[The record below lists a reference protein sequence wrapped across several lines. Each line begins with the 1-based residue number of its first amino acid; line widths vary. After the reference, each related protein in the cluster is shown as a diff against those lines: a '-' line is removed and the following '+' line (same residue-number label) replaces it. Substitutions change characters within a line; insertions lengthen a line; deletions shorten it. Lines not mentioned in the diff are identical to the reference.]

1 MSHNYSVM
9 STQSFCVMKINNVLF
24 QIIMLFVVSCSV
36 SEVAGNVIFTSDNS
50 HALTWHN
57 VDVDGRRSAVFCIYP
72 DSRGIVWIGTSRGL
86 YLYDGSTS
94 RRVGGKALSGSQIYA
109 IVEYADRLYIGTNH
123 GLKVY
128 DCGSGKTEEP
138 VSGHVGEVRCMSR
151 KDSHLFVGGLNG
163 VYCMD
168 LRSGEMKN
176 ISSGLP
182 HSSVYSLLIDSRGV
196 IYAGTYAG
204 LARYDAHASR
214 FYKVDSPVFAKSSK
228 SAFVNCM
235 VESKDGH
242 TIYVGTGEG
251 LYTYQPSHERW
262 GSVGGLSGAI
272 VKSIARNASGEILVG
287 TSDGLYYDDAGMLSH
302 SKRDT
307 RNSGSLSGDQIW
319 CVMTDK
325 DDNIWLGTEHGMSI
339 ASNSS
344 VCRFIKISSLINT
357 GESNEFLCVFR
368 DSKGNLWLGGT
379 NGIIMQAPDGRSN
392 FFRLVSA
399 NGTGAGCVRGVSEDS
414 NGTIWLSTEVGIN
427 RYDAA
432 SGRFDA
438 FYLYDVTGK
447 HVSNWVYSIRQ
458 IGTDLWVGSYLGGV
472 NRVRLD
478 KFGDAGGVLRA
489 DFSLRMGK
497 ELSNNYVNS
506 MVADKDGN
514 LWILLYD
521 DSNIYRY
528 NVTGKKIRRID
539 VRKVSGGMPSHM
551 CLDSRGRL
559 WCAYD
564 GGALVI
570 DRNGGTV
577 DVKFPHTGD
586 DAAVLTMAPVGTG
599 VWVSTLNNMWNI
611 DGNTLVPSAVPVP
624 RYAFTAIW
632 DDAGS
637 GKVILGALDEIVEVD
652 KASLSKA
659 QEIGTVRLVME
670 CPEGDD
676 IRLNNLVG
684 NPAGL
689 SVAYDKNVSLLV
701 STLDY
706 SPDVVQHIE
715 YRLVRKS
722 SDGSEEWIAMPEGA
736 GMISLTGMSPGDYD
750 IQIKTVGSPQSPVVI
765 PLRVGYPYYL
775 SVWAVSLYVLLL
787 LSVIGCIL
795 WYVRRRGM

>member
-9 STQSFCVMKINNVLF
+9 STQSFCVMKINKVLF

-138 VSGHVGEVRCMSR
+138 VSGDVGEVICMSR

-242 TIYVGTGEG
+242 TIYVGTGDG

-302 SKRDT
+302 YKRDT

-344 VCRFIKISSLINT
+344 VCRFIKISSLI
-357 GESNEFLCVFR
+357 
-368 DSKGNLWLGGT
+368 
-379 NGIIMQAPDGRSN
+379 
-392 FFRLVSA
+392 
-399 NGTGAGCVRGVSEDS
+399 
-414 NGTIWLSTEVGIN
+414 
-427 RYDAA
+427 
-432 SGRFDA
+432 
-438 FYLYDVTGK
+438 
-447 HVSNWVYSIRQ
+447 
-458 IGTDLWVGSYLGGV
+458 
-472 NRVRLD
+472 
-478 KFGDAGGVLRA
+478 
-489 DFSLRMGK
+489 SLRMGK

-506 MVADKDGN
+506 MVADKDWN

-659 QEIGTVRLVME
+659 QEIGTVRLVLE

-722 SDGSEEWIAMPEGA
+722 SYGSEEWIAMPEGA
-736 GMISLTGMSPGDYD
+736 
-750 IQIKTVGSPQSPVVI
+750 
-765 PLRVGYPYYL
+765 
-775 SVWAVSLYVLLL
+775 A
-787 LSVIGCIL
+787 
-795 WYVRRRGM
+795 

>member
-9 STQSFCVMKINNVLF
+9 STQSFCVMKINKVLF
-24 QIIMLFVVSCSV
+24 QVIMLFVVSCSV

-138 VSGHVGEVRCMSR
+138 VSGDVGEVRCMSR

-204 LARYDAHASR
+204 LARYDAYASR

-287 TSDGLYYDDAGMLSH
+287 TSGGLYYDDAGTLSH
-302 SKRDT
+302 YKRDT

-344 VCRFIKISSLINT
+344 VCRFIKISSLI
-357 GESNEFLCVFR
+357 
-368 DSKGNLWLGGT
+368 
-379 NGIIMQAPDGRSN
+379 
-392 FFRLVSA
+392 
-399 NGTGAGCVRGVSEDS
+399 
-414 NGTIWLSTEVGIN
+414 
-427 RYDAA
+427 
-432 SGRFDA
+432 
-438 FYLYDVTGK
+438 
-447 HVSNWVYSIRQ
+447 
-458 IGTDLWVGSYLGGV
+458 
-472 NRVRLD
+472 
-478 KFGDAGGVLRA
+478 
-489 DFSLRMGK
+489 SLRMGK

-559 WCAYD
+559 C
-564 GGALVI
+564 
-570 DRNGGTV
+570 
-577 DVKFPHTGD
+577 
-586 DAAVLTMAPVGTG
+586 VLMTEAC
-599 VWVSTLNNMWNI
+599 
-611 DGNTLVPSAVPVP
+611 
-624 RYAFTAIW
+624 
-632 DDAGS
+632 
-637 GKVILGALDEIVEVD
+637 
-652 KASLSKA
+652 LS
-659 QEIGTVRLVME
+659 
-670 CPEGDD
+670 
-676 IRLNNLVG
+676 
-684 NPAGL
+684 
-689 SVAYDKNVSLLV
+689 
-701 STLDY
+701 
-706 SPDVVQHIE
+706 
-715 YRLVRKS
+715 
-722 SDGSEEWIAMPEGA
+722 
-736 GMISLTGMSPGDYD
+736 
-750 IQIKTVGSPQSPVVI
+750 
-765 PLRVGYPYYL
+765 
-775 SVWAVSLYVLLL
+775 
-787 LSVIGCIL
+787 
-795 WYVRRRGM
+795 